1 MTQDCLDSPS
11 TADVSKHLP
20 KGIHVTGADD
30 KSDPA
35 IEGMPWGYLFFHN
48 KTARAFEK
56 EMKDRND
63 QKIRLFLVSL
73 FIQVSQVQKLKELK
87 ELSLPT
93 VAEELRQ

>member
-11 TADVSKHLP
+11 TADVSYRLP

-56 EMKDRND
+56 EKKDLND
-63 QKIRLFLVSL
+63 QNSSTIPC
-73 FIQVSQVQKLKELK
+73 FIIYSSFASSEVKGVKGVIA
-87 ELSLPT
+87 PYG
-93 VAEELRQ
+93 R

>member
-35 IEGMPWGYLFFHN
+35 IEGMLWGHLFIFGDIQIYLWN
-48 KTARAFEK
+48 
-56 EMKDRND
+56 
-63 QKIRLFLVSL
+63 KIR
-73 FIQVSQVQKLKELK
+73 
-87 ELSLPT
+87 
-93 VAEELRQ
+93 

>member
-11 TADVSKHLP
+11 TADVSYRLP

-56 EMKDRND
+56 EMKDHNE
-63 QKIRLFLVSL
+63 QNNSAIPC
-73 FIQVSQVQKLKELK
+73 FIIYSSFASSEVKGVIA
-87 ELSLPT
+87 PYG
-93 VAEELRQ
+93 R

>member
-48 KTARAFEK
+48 KTA
-56 EMKDRND
+56 
-63 QKIRLFLVSL
+63 
-73 FIQVSQVQKLKELK
+73 QV
-87 ELSLPT
+87 
-93 VAEELRQ
+93 LRRR

>member
-48 KTARAFEK
+48 KTARALEK
-56 EMKDRND
+56 EMKDRNG